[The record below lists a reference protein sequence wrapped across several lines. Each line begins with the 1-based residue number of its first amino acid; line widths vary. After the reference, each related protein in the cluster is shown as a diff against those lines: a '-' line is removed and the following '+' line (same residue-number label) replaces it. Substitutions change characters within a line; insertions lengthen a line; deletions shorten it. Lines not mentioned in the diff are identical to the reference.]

1 MGDPGAKDNLAAFGH
16 MVNGRSRAEGEQ
28 ATPTQPV
35 DHLPGVSEETVVE
48 MRDEIAPESQQSSS
62 RMDTELLML
71 AFETALG
78 GAAHVGGKESE
89 QDAVSIHLSSD
100 WILN

>member
-1 MGDPGAKDNLAAFGH
+1 M
-16 MVNGRSRAEGEQ
+16 
-28 ATPTQPV
+28 
-35 DHLPGVSEETVVE
+35 PGVSEETVVE

-78 GAAHVGGKESE
+78 GAAHEGGEEPE
-89 QDAVSIHLSSD
+89 QAVASIHLSSD
-100 WILN
+100 WILH